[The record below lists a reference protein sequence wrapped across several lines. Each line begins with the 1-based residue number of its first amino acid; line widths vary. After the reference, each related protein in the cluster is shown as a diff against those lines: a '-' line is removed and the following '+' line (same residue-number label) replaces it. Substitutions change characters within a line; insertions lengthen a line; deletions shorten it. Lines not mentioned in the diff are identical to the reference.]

1 MNYLESLELVV
12 WFHLY
17 PRRISGTYGRI
28 LPFWGPM
35 RWSQC
40 PSSIVLL
47 PMRHPVSLRVP
58 TRATWGTWGLPVV
71 RVSDESWLLESF
83 LTSNKPPWDSSLTF
97 TPLCPCWWSLLMW
110 PRGSILICRGQL
122 AHELGDFYIQRL
134 CKSGSPMSHNPLQC
148 LSQASG

>member
-1 MNYLESLELVV
+1 MVNYLESLELVV
-12 WFHLY
+12 WFHPY

-40 PSSIVLL
+40 PSSVVLL
-47 PMRHPVSLRVP
+47 PMRHPV
-58 TRATWGTWGLPVV
+58 GTWGLTVV

-83 LTSNKPPWDSSLTF
+83 PTSSKPPWDSSLTF
-97 TPLCPCWWSLLMW
+97 TPLCPRWWSLLMN
-110 PRGSILICRGQL
+110 PRGLFLICPGQL

-134 CKSGSPMSHNPLQC
+134 CKSGSPMSHNPLQR
-148 LSQASG
+148 LSRVSG